1 MTANPLPCI
10 SSTKSEK
17 LNMFRKLV
25 SFHEA
30 KQILKRNFSPKPVGI
45 KKVFLSKAHDRILA
59 RDILS
64 PIDVPPFDRS
74 TVDGYAVKAADTF
87 GADEDHPITLKLCG
101 HVTIGA
107 PPTLMVEKDAT
118 VETVTGAPLPKGAD
132 AVVMLEYA
140 VQRENS
146 VSIHHPVSKGEN
158 VMKAGS
164 DIHRGETVLKK
175 GQTLSSREIG
185 VLAALG
191 LTQVEVYKRPK
202 VAILSTGEEIV
213 ELGKPLPP
221 GKIYDINAHT
231 LSAAVLECGG
241 EPINLG
247 IISDNMNQLK
257 ITLKKALDLADVV
270 VTSGGVSVGPK
281 DIVPEVLDT
290 LGTPGVIVC
299 GIAVKPGKP
308 TTIAMINEKLV
319 FSLPGHPTSSLLM
332 FYLIVRPILFQ
343 ITGIHEKAP
352 LTLKATVA
360 TKMFPA
366 RGRRTFVMVSL
377 NYNKS
382 GKLLASPVPLGLSGA
397 ITTLAKAD
405 GFVEIEEKKQF
416 IDAGEEVVVYL
427 FKPKNRLESV

>member
-1 MTANPLPCI
+1 
-10 SSTKSEK
+10 
-17 LNMFRKLV
+17 MFRKLV

-30 KQILKRNFSPKPVGI
+30 KQILKRSFSPKSVGVEEI
-45 KKVFLSKAHDRILA
+45 FLSKAHNRILA
-59 RDILS
+59 KDIQS

-101 HVTIGA
+101 QVTIGA
-107 PPTLMVEKDAT
+107 PPSVVVKKDTT

-132 AVVMLEYA
+132 AVVMLEY
-140 VQRENS
+140 VIRRENS
-146 VSIHHPVSKGEN
+146 VSMHRPVSKGEN

-164 DIHRGETVLKK
+164 DIERGENVLKK
-175 GQTLSSREIG
+175 RQTLSSREIG

-191 LTQVEVYKRPK
+191 LTQVEVHKRPK
-202 VAILSTGEEIV
+202 VAILSTGEEII
-213 ELGKPLPP
+213 EPGKLLPP

-247 IISDNMNQLK
+247 IIPDNMNKLK
-257 ITLKKALDLADVV
+257 MALKKALDLADVV

-281 DIVPEVLDT
+281 DIVHKVLNT
-290 LGTPGVIVC
+290 LGEPGVIVC

-319 FSLPGHPTSSLLM
+319 FSLPGHPTASLLM
-332 FYLIVRPILFQ
+332 FYLIVRPILIQ
-343 ITGIHEKAP
+343 MTGKHEKAP
-352 LTLKATVA
+352 LTLKATAA

-377 NYNKS
+377 AYNKS

-416 IDAGEEVVVYL
+416 IDAGEEVTVCL